1 MGIDGDSHY
10 LLFTL
15 LIHYMY
21 ARGRF
26 SIKCMQAPD
35 CTDCLKSQQDTVY
48 SATINSLFLLAVSKA
63 FIEFTSPFPWIIK
76 TFADAETKEQ
86 PTESKRKEFILL

>member
-1 MGIDGDSHY
+1 M
-10 LLFTL
+10 
-15 LIHYMY
+15 
-21 ARGRF
+21 
-26 SIKCMQAPD
+26 
-35 CTDCLKSQQDTVY
+35 Y